1 MSAGIA
7 DANLCDFDDFLARS
21 QPADRPVND
30 GDGAQCSFIG
40 ITRLIGEPEAATQDF
55 DRPFVQYR
63 ADVTIFSRFDVG
75 GQTGPTCLA
84 VKEADLD
91 GLSAG
96 PALGPFLLS
105 VKATPIVRSPAL
117 EEAAQAN
124 ISGDERPGFMHLDQ
138 PPDRL

>member
-1 MSAGIA
+1 MLVHRHHATDRGTRGGNAG
-7 DANLCDFDDFLARS
+7 FLTVLLFS
-21 QPADRPVND
+21 IGQTLPSFPA
-30 GDGAQCSFIG
+30 SM
-40 ITRLIGEPEAATQDF
+40 
-55 DRPFVQYR
+55 
-63 ADVTIFSRFDVG
+63 VG

-124 ISGDERPGFMHLDQ
+124 ISGDESPGFIHLDQ
-138 PPDRL
+138 PPDRV